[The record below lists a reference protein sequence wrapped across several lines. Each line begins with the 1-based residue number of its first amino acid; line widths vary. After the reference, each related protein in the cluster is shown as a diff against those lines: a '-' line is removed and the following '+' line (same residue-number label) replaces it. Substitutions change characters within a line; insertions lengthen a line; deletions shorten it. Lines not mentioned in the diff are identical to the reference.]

1 MYVLSSSLLARL
13 ARPPLERLAVPLAL
27 QRKRGNKALDFGG
40 LGGRLFAFL
49 GGEFSP
55 DDEFA
60 DIVVFREVL

>member
-1 MYVLSSSLLARL
+1 
-13 ARPPLERLAVPLAL
+13 VPLAL